1 MPGLADG
8 REVFRLRAAGFRT
21 VPAPTKQPSGLLA
34 DSTLMI
40 SGWPVSVEDARV
52 QERGGLRQRLCV
64 TLYGGRIYKS
74 GSGESS
80 GRGVSNNGIRAES
93 APYTNGTKTTHR
105 VYIPD
110 LPDKETAE
118 AILRGLSKTG
128 SFNGA
133 KILRSFNIVD

>member
-1 MPGLADG
+1 MAEAL
-8 REVFRLRAAGFRT
+8 
-21 VPAPTKQPSGLLA
+21 
-34 DSTLMI
+34 
-40 SGWPVSVEDARV
+40 
-52 QERGGLRQRLCV
+52 
-64 TLYGGRIYKS
+64 
-74 GSGESS
+74 
-80 GRGVSNNGIRAES
+80 SNNGIRAES